1 MATDLAIFWWWMGKS
16 MGHKWSGLYPKASNL
31 FWQSVKRKHSN
42 NTTESMSRRH
52 EQVRNVS
59 SLWTGLVPR
68 LPTLEVMVWIK
79 RLRCFK
85 ATVPYLYHLDSR
97 FRDCSRIAKMFH
109 RTATSWASNHPNG
122 FAVFR
127 NYTHLPQSPQI
138 SLISF
143 QDLPG
148 RSLSLGQRTQ
158 SIPGT
163 RRANLFAPSNASLA
177 LLGAEEVPQ
186 CRVLIDPDPSHV
198 LV

>member
-1 MATDLAIFWWWMGKS
+1 MLGSLIPKYRHPGKTGGSSVATHLAIFWWWMGKS

-97 FRDCSRIAKMFH
+97 WTETVQESPRSSTELPLRQELRIIQ
-109 RTATSWASNHPNG
+109 T
-122 FAVFR
+122 
-127 NYTHLPQSPQI
+127 
-138 SLISF
+138 
-143 QDLPG
+143 
-148 RSLSLGQRTQ
+148 
-158 SIPGT
+158 
-163 RRANLFAPSNASLA
+163 A
-177 LLGAEEVPQ
+177 LLFFETTLAMTYPKA
-186 CRVLIDPDPSHV
+186 LKYP
-198 LV
+198 